1 MRDPAPAKD
10 SILSPAATAAIL
22 TVVATLLRVAFVG
35 RQSFWGDEA
44 ATAIF
49 ARMQPRDMLQLL
61 TTHESAMAMYFVLAR
76 FWAHLGDDEATL
88 RMLSVI
94 FAAATVPPLYFVA
107 RHLAGAR
114 VATVATLLFA
124 VNAFAIRYA
133 QEARS
138 YSLWLLLVVV
148 SWLYFLRIAERPARA
163 NVAGYIAASTLAVY
177 AHVFAIFSL
186 AAQWLAI
193 LSGPRQR
200 LQSRPLLVS
209 GFAIA
214 ILSAPLL
221 VTTWL
226 GDVGQTAWIEPIK
239 FLTIQ
244 QTVYGFSGSL
254 TGGPVAWLLPV
265 ICVALAGFGMLAM
278 CRSSHQSV
286 DAAQNFRLIV
296 FGLAVPIAAL
306 VVMSFAKPA
315 FVPRYAFE
323 CLPFFSIMVA
333 IGLCEAR
340 PRVIGAIGLA
350 AIVGLSL
357 YQDYRYYRVYPRDD
371 WRAATA
377 YLLGNSN
384 SGDAAILFSEANR
397 WPYDYYVSRLGSPP
411 QRPALIYPDWDREF
425 RIAGAYVLDPR
436 ALPAREAILM
446 KVIDD
451 APARFPRIWLV
462 QCANRNSRVGSDAA
476 TDRILAAMSKRYR
489 AVSEKDFFDIQVTLY
504 ERIPNR

>member
-1 MRDPAPAKD
+1 MRAPAPAEA
-10 SILSPAATAAIL
+10 SILSPTATAAIL
-22 TVVATLLRVAFVG
+22 TAVAMLLRVAFVG

-76 FWAHLGDDEATL
+76 FWTVLGDDEATL

-94 FAAATVPPLYFVA
+94 FAAATVPPLYFLA
-107 RHLAGAR
+107 RRLAGAR

-138 YSLWLLLVVV
+138 YSLWLLLVVA
-148 SWLYFLRIAERPARA
+148 SWIYFLRLVERPVRW
-163 NVAGYIAASTLAVY
+163 NVAGYIAAGTLAVY
-177 AHVFAIFSL
+177 AHFFAIFSL
-186 AAQWLAI
+186 AAQWLVVF
-193 LSGPRQR
+193 LGDPQR
-200 LQSRPLLVS
+200 LRLRPLLVG

-221 VTTWL
+221 VALRL

-254 TGGPVAWLLPV
+254 TGGPVAWLLPA
-265 ICVALAGFGMLAM
+265 ICVGLAGFGMLAM
-278 CRSSHQSV
+278 YHSSRGSIE
-286 DAAQNFRLIV
+286 AARNFRFVVL
-296 FGLAVPIAAL
+296 GLAVPIAGL
-306 VVMSFAKPA
+306 VVVSLAKPT

-323 CLPFFSIMVA
+323 SLPFFSILVA
-333 IGLCEAR
+333 IGLCKAR
-340 PRVIGAIGLA
+340 RSVVGASGLA
-350 AIVGLSL
+350 AIVCLSL

-377 YLLGNSN
+377 YLLGNS
-384 SGDAAILFSEANR
+384 SPGDAAILFSEVNR
-397 WPYDYYVSRLGSPP
+397 WPYEYYVSRLGSPP
-411 QRPALIYPDWDREF
+411 RRPTLIYPDWDRQF
-425 RIAGAYVLDPR
+425 RIAGAYALDPR
-436 ALPAREAILM
+436 ALPAREAIVM
-446 KVIDD
+446 KVIDE

-462 QCANRNSRVGSDAA
+462 QCADRNPMVGNDVAM
-476 TDRILAAMSKRYR
+476 DKILAALSKRYR
-489 AVSEKDFFDIQVTLY
+489 AISEKGFFDIQVTLY
-504 ERIPNR
+504 ERTREP